1 MIANDFKID
10 FEKKKIYHVGKNKKI
25 YSAIE
30 FYSFLQDTFDEP
42 ENMMYEIPI
51 KALSSTQY
59 KLING
64 WTIDEQ
70 ARKYLKEGIL
80 VAPLPST

>member
-10 FEKKKIYHVGKNKKI
+10 FEKKKISYIGKNKKI

-51 KALSSTQY
+51 KAQSSTQY
-59 KLING
+59 LLING
-64 WTIDEQ
+64 WTMDEE
-70 ARKYLKEGIL
+70 ARNHLKEGFL
-80 VAPLPST
+80 VTTT

>member
-10 FEKKKIYHVGKNKKI
+10 FDKKKISYVGKNKKV
-25 YSAIE
+25 YSVIE
-30 FYSFLQDTFDEP
+30 LYSFLQDTFDEP
-42 ENMMYEIPI
+42 ENMKYEIPI

-64 WTIDEQ
+64 WTIDKESL
-70 ARKYLKEGIL
+70 KYIKGI
-80 VAPLPST
+80 VNSE

>member
-10 FEKKKIYHVGKNKKI
+10 FEKKKISYIGKDGTI

-30 FYSFLQDTFDEP
+30 LYSFLQDTFDEP

-51 KALSSTQY
+51 KAQSSTQY
-59 KLING
+59 LLING